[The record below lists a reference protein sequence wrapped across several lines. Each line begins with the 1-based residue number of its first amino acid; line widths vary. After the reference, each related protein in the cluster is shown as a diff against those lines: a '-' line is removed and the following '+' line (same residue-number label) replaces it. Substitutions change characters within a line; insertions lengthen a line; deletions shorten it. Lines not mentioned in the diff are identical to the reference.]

1 MNRLEYISQIDPI
14 WAITIYEFM
23 NDYPEFCKYNSLIP
37 LHSRES
43 IPYKNV
49 STLFQGVMH
58 YICATGVRYSY
69 AIKQWELIYPFINT
83 DSWETIVEN
92 ATALETNPTIQPK
105 KRAIYSELIHFMN
118 DHGLNHHTIRTLH
131 LSLLQKNISGIG
143 VGCVAWCKKYFT
155 FDDDCIEYTDIHFKK
170 GFQLLYNTD
179 SIRLR
184 KEKANEWQQKKVGRI
199 ASLMVLQIGG
209 YSL

>member
-118 DHGLNHHTIRTLH
+118 DHGLNHHTIRTSH

-155 FDDDCIEYTDIHFKK
+155 FDDDCIE
-170 GFQLLYNTD
+170 
-179 SIRLR
+179 
-184 KEKANEWQQKKVGRI
+184 
-199 ASLMVLQIGG
+199 
-209 YSL
+209 